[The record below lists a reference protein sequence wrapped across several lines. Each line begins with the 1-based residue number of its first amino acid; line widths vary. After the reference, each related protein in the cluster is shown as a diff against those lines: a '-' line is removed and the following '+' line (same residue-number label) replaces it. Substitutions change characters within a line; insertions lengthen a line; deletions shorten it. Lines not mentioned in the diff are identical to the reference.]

1 MPMSVSVG
9 TFNMLD
15 PQFALN
21 HNQKEGLTNT
31 GQSNWPTRKQ
41 GVVKLLNE
49 SKLDVICLQE
59 ISPKSLNDIKK
70 DLNGQYDIKYIKH
83 AGRSDG
89 VAILYKKTFKEVNSQ
104 TLSLHGLNSGYVDL
118 KDQITGR
125 VVRVANCHLLGGNKQ
140 NQGKEQIEKLLERV
154 DNDPSK
160 GGAIAARIITGD
172 FNADEKQLNNPNS
185 KFDALQ
191 KANYQFDGDLSATEI
206 ANNRHIDWI
215 WIRGDS
221 RLSHLD
227 IPQPKPVSDHALLA
241 TKITFKASAMAV
253 NTPPKAKT
261 KPSLFQNAGHSSKAT
276 SAKGVSHAKPLQPQN
291 PKQAKKPFK
300 PSAKINHK
308 PVSFG
313 DRVKAFFSGIVDFFA
328 KLLRLR

>member
-1 MPMSVSVG
+1 MSISVG

-21 HNQKEGLTNT
+21 HNQKEGLTKT

-41 GVVKLLNE
+41 GIVKLLNE

-59 ISPKSLNDIKK
+59 ISPKSLNDIKT
-70 DLNGQYDIKYIKH
+70 DLNGQYVIKYIKH
-83 AGRSDG
+83 AERSDG

-118 KDQITGR
+118 KDQLSGR
-125 VVRVANCHLLGGNKQ
+125 VIRVANCHLLGGNKQ

-154 DNDPSK
+154 DTDPSK
-160 GGAIAARIITGD
+160 EGAIAARIITGD

-185 KFDALQ
+185 KFDALK
-191 KANYQFDGDLSATEI
+191 KASYQFDGDLSATEI

-227 IPQPKPVSDHALLA
+227 VPQPQLVSDHALLA
-241 TKITFKASAMAV
+241 TKITFKASAMTDHV
-253 NTPPKAKT
+253 PSKVKAKPT
-261 KPSLFQNAGHSSKAT
+261 LFQNVGRQDKAT
-276 SAKGVSHAKPLQPQN
+276 SPKTVSHAKPLQFQKPS
-291 PKQAKKPFK
+291 QAKKALRPK
-300 PSAKINHK
+300 PNRGNKA
-308 PVSFG
+308 VSFG
-313 DRVKAFFSGIVDFFA
+313 DRIKAFFGGIINFFA
-328 KLLRLR
+328 KLFRLRS